1 MKSLKDISWNVP
13 ESEYRQDPAL
23 SYSTLAKFERGGFNS
38 LSHLFDKV
46 ESPSLTFGSAVDSI
60 ITGGMTEFNERF
72 KVCDFSITDGG
83 ASVCRLLSTK
93 YKDVYKAFKDIPEDI
108 VSAIAQEAGF
118 WKDPK
123 WNKKR
128 YSEVLK
134 TGNVELF
141 YESLAN
147 SDLTII
153 DRKTYD
159 DVLNA
164 VRVLKSSDATRFYF
178 ANDNPFDGVE
188 RYYQLKF
195 KANLNGID
203 YRIMADLIM
212 VNHKEKTIQMIDLK
226 TSSHNEW
233 EFYKSFVDW
242 GYNWQARLYSR
253 VFKVNMIKDEYFK
266 DFTMLPYLFI
276 VVNRNSLTPLVW
288 RFEDTFVEGTLTYG
302 KKSPVEMRDPE
313 DIGKDLHQYLTTAY
327 AVPIGIKTDSPNS
340 ITQYLNSL

>member
-1 MKSLKDISWNVP
+1 MKNLKDISWDVP

-23 SYSTLAKFERGGFNS
+23 SYSTLAKFERGGFSS
-38 LSHLFDKV
+38 LAHLFDKV
-46 ESPSLTFGSAVDSI
+46 DSSSLTFGSAVDSI
-60 ITGGMTEFNERF
+60 ITGGMKEFNERF

-83 ASVCRLLSTK
+83 VSVCKLLASK
-93 YKDVYKAFKDIPEDI
+93 YGDTYKEFGDIPEDI
-108 VSAIAQEAGF
+108 VSAVAQEAGF

-123 WNKKR
+123 WDKKR

-134 TGNVELF
+134 TGNVNLF
-141 YESLAN
+141 YESLVN

-159 DVLNA
+159 DVLNS
-164 VRVLKSSDATRFYF
+164 VRALKSSDSTRFYF
-178 ANDNPFDGVE
+178 ADNSPFDEIE

-195 KANLNGID
+195 KATLNGID

-212 VNHKEKTIQMIDLK
+212 VDHKNKTIQMIDLK
-226 TSSHNEW
+226 TSGHNEW
-233 EFYKSFVDW
+233 DFYKSFVDW

-253 VFKVNMIKDEYFK
+253 VFKANIKNDEYFK

-288 RFEDTFVEGTLTYG
+288 RYEDTFKEGTLTYG
-302 KKSPVEMRDPE
+302 KNNTIEMRDPE
-313 DIGKDLHQYLTTAY
+313 EIGRDLHKYLTDNPK
-327 AVPIGIKTDSPNS
+327 VPIGITTDSPNS
-340 ITQYLNSL
+340 ITQYLSSL